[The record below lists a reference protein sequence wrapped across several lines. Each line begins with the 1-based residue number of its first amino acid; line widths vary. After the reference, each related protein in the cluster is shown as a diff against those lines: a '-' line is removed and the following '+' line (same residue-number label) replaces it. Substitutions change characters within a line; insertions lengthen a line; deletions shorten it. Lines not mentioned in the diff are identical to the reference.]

1 MQLDS
6 QYIEQIARRLQAPA
20 GHVFL
25 FWKGRVALYSL
36 LKSLNIQEGDEVV
49 IPAFTCVVV
58 PNAII
63 YLGAKPIYVDIDTA
77 TLNPD
82 IRAFKE
88 AITPNT
94 KCIIIQNTFGL
105 SHQVEEIVA
114 FAKEKSIY
122 TIEDCTHGFGGFYKG
137 KPNGSF
143 CDAAFYSTQWN
154 KPFSTGIGG
163 FALLNNEQLLP
174 KMQEIHR
181 TLLKPKWMQSTVLS
195 ALLVFKR
202 WFLNDSTYWFLI
214 KFYRSLS
221 KLGWFV
227 GSSSDM
233 EIISTNK
240 PRDYFMGV
248 SKTQIRAGIHGLA
261 QLEQILERRRKNGLE
276 YHAFLKEHD
285 KWHYPEDTLEN
296 HGFLKYPIL
305 VKDRDKFL
313 IKAEKAKIQLGD
325 WFVSPIHPVSNNFQ
339 NWQFNCEDF
348 PNAVVVSSK
357 ILNLPTDSKSA
368 AQIKAFLRKNIDD
381 LL

>member
-1 MQLDS
+1 MQLDA

-20 GHVFL
+20 KHVFL

-36 LKSLNIQEGDEVV
+36 LKSLNIQEGDEVI

-82 IRAFKE
+82 IRAIKK
-88 AITPNT
+88 AITSKT
-94 KCIIIQNTFGL
+94 KCIVIQNTFGL

-114 FAKEKSIY
+114 LANTRSIY

-163 FALLNNEQLLP
+163 FALLNNELLLP
-174 KMQEIHR
+174 KMIEIHQ
-181 TLLKPKWMQSTVLS
+181 TLLKPTWTQSTVLK

-202 WFLNDSTYWFLI
+202 WFLSDSTYWFLVR
-214 KFYRSLS
+214 FYRSLS

-227 GSSSDM
+227 GSSSDI
-233 EIISTNK
+233 EIISTNM

-261 QLEQILERRRKNGLE
+261 CLDQILKLRRKNGLE
-276 YHAFLKEHD
+276 YQAFLKENG

-305 VKDRDKFL
+305 VKDRDNFL
-313 IKAEKAKIQLGD
+313 IKAEKSKIQLGD
-325 WFVSPIHPVSNNFQ
+325 WFISPIHPVSNNFQ
-339 NWQFNCEDF
+339 NWQFTCADF
-348 PNAVVVSSK
+348 PNAMLVSSK
-357 ILNLPTDSKSA
+357 ILNLPTDTKRI
-368 AQIKAFLRKNIDD
+368 AQIMAFLSKNIDD